1 MDWVDASPRVARNN
15 CAVGPV
21 VQKRTKRDSRRAHD
35 CDLLGA
41 TSAHRAPSGAY
52 AARACQLLHRLC
64 NIVCLFLASIGT
76 QTDAAVMT
84 DNRIVLP

>member
-1 MDWVDASPRVARNN
+1 MWTGWMPAHAWHAIIVRSGQL
-15 CAVGPV
+15 C
-21 VQKRTKRDSRRAHD
+21 RRAHERLET
-35 CDLLGA
+35 CTRLRA

-84 DNRIVLP
+84 DNRIGLP